1 MVKSLENIRK
11 RKHTGGLI
19 KHTRSRRSDEKDSF
33 SVDTLLGDHSIRVK
47 NSRGGNVKV
56 SLVSDNSVNV
66 IDKSNNS
73 IKKVAITRVLK
84 NPSNRDY
91 ERRRVITRGAIL
103 DTELGK
109 VRVLSRPGQSGI
121 INGIL
126 ISE

>member
-1 MVKSLENIRK
+1 MVKALENIRK

-47 NSRGGNVKV
+47 NSRGGNVKI

-66 IDKSNNS
+66 IDKSTNS

-121 INGIL
+121 IDGIL
-126 ISE
+126 INE

>member
-1 MVKSLENIRK
+1 MVKALENIRK

-47 NSRGGNVKV
+47 NSRGGNIKV

-121 INGIL
+121 IDGIL

>member
-11 RKHTGGLI
+11 RKPTGGLI

-47 NSRGGNVKV
+47 NSRGGNIKV

>member
-1 MVKSLENIRK
+1 MVKALENIRK

-47 NSRGGNVKV
+47 NSRGGNVKI
-56 SLVSDNSVNV
+56 SLVSDNFVNV

-91 ERRRVITRGAIL
+91 ERRGVITRGAIL

>member
-1 MVKSLENIRK
+1 MLKALENIRK

-91 ERRRVITRGAIL
+91 ERRGVITRGAIL

-121 INGIL
+121 IDGIL
-126 ISE
+126 INE

>member
-1 MVKSLENIRK
+1 MVKALENIRK

-19 KHTRSRRSDEKDSF
+19 KHTRSRRSDEKDTF
-33 SVDTLLGDHSIRVK
+33 SVDTLLGDHSVRIK
-47 NSRGGNVKV
+47 SSRGGNIKV

-66 IDKSNNS
+66 IDKSTNT
-73 IKKVAITRVLK
+73 IKKTSINRVLK

-109 VRVLSRPGQSGI
+109 VRVLSRPGQTGI

-126 ISE
+126 INE

>member
-91 ERRRVITRGAIL
+91 ERRGVITRGAIL

>member
-121 INGIL
+121 IDGIL
-126 ISE
+126 INE

>member
-47 NSRGGNVKV
+47 NSRGGNVKI

-66 IDKSNNS
+66 IDKSTNS

-91 ERRRVITRGAIL
+91 ERRGVITRGAIL

-121 INGIL
+121 IDGIL

>member
-1 MVKSLENIRK
+1 MVKALENIRK

-33 SVDTLLGDHSIRVK
+33 SVDTLLGNHSIRVK
-47 NSRGGNVKV
+47 NSRGGNVKI

-66 IDKSNNS
+66 IDKSTNS
-73 IKKVAITRVLK
+73 IKKVAITSVLK

-91 ERRRVITRGAIL
+91 ERRGVITRGAIL

-109 VRVLSRPGQSGI
+109 GRVLSRPGQSGI
-121 INGIL
+121 IDGIL
-126 ISE
+126 INE

>member
-1 MVKSLENIRK
+1 MVKALENIRK
-11 RKHTGGLI
+11 RKHTGGRI
-19 KHTRSRRSDEKDSF
+19 KHTRNRRSDEKDSF
-33 SVDTLLGDHSIRVK
+33 SVDTLLGAHSIRIK

-91 ERRRVITRGAIL
+91 ERRGVITKGAII

-121 INGIL
+121 IDGIL
-126 ISE
+126 INE

>member
-1 MVKSLENIRK
+1 MVKALENIRK

-47 NSRGGNVKV
+47 NSRGGNVKI
-56 SLVSDNSVNV
+56 SLVSDNFVNV

-73 IKKVAITRVLK
+73 IKKGAINRVLK

-91 ERRRVITRGAIL
+91 ERRGVITRGAIL

-121 INGIL
+121 IDGIL
-126 ISE
+126 INE

>member
-1 MVKSLENIRK
+1 MVKALENIRK

-19 KHTRSRRSDEKDSF
+19 KHTRGRRSDEKDSF

-47 NSRGGNVKV
+47 NSRGGNVKI

-66 IDKSNNS
+66 IDKSTNS

-91 ERRRVITRGAIL
+91 ERRGVITRGAIL

-121 INGIL
+121 IDGIL
-126 ISE
+126 INE

>member
-1 MVKSLENIRK
+1 MVKALENIRK

-47 NSRGGNVKV
+47 NSRGGNVKI

-66 IDKSNNS
+66 IDKSTNS

-91 ERRRVITRGAIL
+91 ERRGVITRGAIL

-121 INGIL
+121 IDGIL

>member
-47 NSRGGNVKV
+47 NSRGGNIKV

-121 INGIL
+121 IDGIL

>member
-1 MVKSLENIRK
+1 MVKALENIRK

-47 NSRGGNVKV
+47 NSRGGNIKV

-73 IKKVAITRVLK
+73 IKKVAINRVLK

-91 ERRRVITRGAIL
+91 ERRGVITRGAIL

-121 INGIL
+121 IDGIL
-126 ISE
+126 INE

>member
-1 MVKSLENIRK
+1 MVKALENIRK
-11 RKHTGGLI
+11 RKHTGGSI
-19 KHTRSRRSDEKDSF
+19 KHTRNRRSDEKDSF
-33 SVDTLLGDHSIRVK
+33 SVDTLLGDHSVRVK
-47 NSRGGNVKV
+47 NSRGGNIKV

>member
-1 MVKSLENIRK
+1 MVKALENIRK

-47 NSRGGNVKV
+47 NSRGGNIKV

-91 ERRRVITRGAIL
+91 ERRGVITRGAIL

>member
-47 NSRGGNVKV
+47 NSRGGNVKI
-56 SLVSDNSVNV
+56 SLVSDNFVNV

-91 ERRRVITRGAIL
+91 ERRGVITRGAIL

>member
-1 MVKSLENIRK
+1 MVKALENIRK

-47 NSRGGNVKV
+47 NSRGGNVKI
-56 SLVSDNSVNV
+56 SLVSDNFVNV

-91 ERRRVITRGAIL
+91 ERRGVITRGAIL

-121 INGIL
+121 IDGIL

>member
-11 RKHTGGLI
+11 RKPTGGLI

-47 NSRGGNVKV
+47 NSRGGNIKV

-91 ERRRVITRGAIL
+91 ERRGVITRGAIL

-121 INGIL
+121 IDGIL

>member
-1 MVKSLENIRK
+1 MVKALENIRK

-66 IDKSNNS
+66 IDKSNNT
-73 IKKVAITRVLK
+73 IKRVTITRVLK

-91 ERRRVITRGAIL
+91 ERRGVITRGAIL

-121 INGIL
+121 IDGIL
-126 ISE
+126 INE

>member
-1 MVKSLENIRK
+1 MVKALENIRK
-11 RKHTGGLI
+11 RKHTGGSI

-47 NSRGGNVKV
+47 NSRGGNVKI
-56 SLVSDNSVNV
+56 SLVSDNFVNV

-73 IKKVAITRVLK
+73 IKKVAINRVLK

-91 ERRRVITRGAIL
+91 ERRGVITRGAIL

-121 INGIL
+121 IDGIL
-126 ISE
+126 INE

>member
-1 MVKSLENIRK
+1 MVKALENIRK

-47 NSRGGNVKV
+47 NSRGGNVKI

-91 ERRRVITRGAIL
+91 ERRGVITRGAIL

-121 INGIL
+121 IDGIL

>member
-19 KHTRSRRSDEKDSF
+19 KHTRNRRSDEKDSF

-47 NSRGGNVKV
+47 NSRGGNIKV

-121 INGIL
+121 IDGIL

>member
-19 KHTRSRRSDEKDSF
+19 KHTRGRRSDEKDSF

-47 NSRGGNVKV
+47 NSRGGNIKV

>member
-1 MVKSLENIRK
+1 MVKALENIRK

-19 KHTRSRRSDEKDSF
+19 KHTRSRRSDEKDTF
-33 SVDTLLGDHSIRVK
+33 SVDTLLGDHSVRIK
-47 NSRGGNVKV
+47 SSRGGNIKV

-66 IDKSNNS
+66 IDKSTNT
-73 IKKVAITRVLK
+73 IKKTSINRVLK

-109 VRVLSRPGQSGI
+109 VRVLSRPGQTGI
-121 INGIL
+121 IDGIL
-126 ISE
+126 INE

>member
-1 MVKSLENIRK
+1 MVKALENIRK
-11 RKHTGGLI
+11 RKRTGGLI
-19 KHTRSRRSDEKDSF
+19 KHTRSRRSDEKDTF
-33 SVDTLLGDHSIRVK
+33 SVDTLLGDHSVRIK
-47 NSRGGNVKV
+47 SSRGGNIKV

-66 IDKSNNS
+66 IDKSTNT
-73 IKKVAITRVLK
+73 IKKTSINRVLK

-109 VRVLSRPGQSGI
+109 VRVLSRPGQTGI

-126 ISE
+126 INE

>member
-47 NSRGGNVKV
+47 NSRGGNIKV

-126 ISE
+126 IRE

>member
-1 MVKSLENIRK
+1 MVKALENIRK
-11 RKHTGGLI
+11 RKHTGGSI
-19 KHTRSRRSDEKDSF
+19 KHTRNRRSDEKDSF
-33 SVDTLLGDHSIRVK
+33 SVDTLLGDHSVRVK

-56 SLVSDNSVNV
+56 ALVSDNSVNV

-91 ERRRVITRGAIL
+91 ERRGVITRGAIL

-121 INGIL
+121 IDGIL

>member
-11 RKHTGGLI
+11 RKPTGGLI

-47 NSRGGNVKV
+47 NSRGGNIKV

-66 IDKSNNS
+66 IDKSTNS

-91 ERRRVITRGAIL
+91 ERRGVITRGAIL

-121 INGIL
+121 IDGIL
-126 ISE
+126 INE

>member
-1 MVKSLENIRK
+1 MVKALENIRK
-11 RKHTGGLI
+11 RKRTGGLI
-19 KHTRSRRSDEKDSF
+19 KHTRSRRSDEKDTF
-33 SVDTLLGDHSIRVK
+33 SVDTLLGDHSVRIK
-47 NSRGGNVKV
+47 SSRGGNIKV

-66 IDKSNNS
+66 IDKSTNT
-73 IKKVAITRVLK
+73 IKKTSINRVLK

-109 VRVLSRPGQSGI
+109 VRVLSRPGQTGI

-126 ISE
+126 IDE